1 MDISRGL
8 LRLWLVAT
16 AIWIVA
22 VLVIQ
27 LNDDQALAALTPG
40 IWPAGGMLDL
50 NFWFFN
56 VLIPPVAVFAAG
68 GILLWAARGFGKV
81 FALWLFASSL
91 WITMCVTQIDYICF
105 FGHHPQCASWVAQ
118 PFLTS
123 TYVEVLAITFGIP
136 IAVLILGLAFQW
148 IMGGFRP
155 HYSRGR

>member
-8 LRLWLVAT
+8 FRLWLVAT
-16 AIWIVA
+16 AIWVVA
-22 VLVIQ
+22 VLIIQ

-40 IWPAGGMLDL
+40 IWPPGGMLDL

-56 VLIPPVAVFAAG
+56 VLIPPVAVFATGA
-68 GILLWAARGFGKV
+68 ILVWAARVFGRV
-81 FALWLFASSL
+81 FALWLFVSSL
-91 WITMCVTQIDYICF
+91 WIGMCISQIDFICF
-105 FGHHPQCASWVAQ
+105 FGNHPECASWVAQ
-118 PFLTS
+118 PFMSS

-136 IAVLILGLAFQW
+136 LAILILGLAFQW